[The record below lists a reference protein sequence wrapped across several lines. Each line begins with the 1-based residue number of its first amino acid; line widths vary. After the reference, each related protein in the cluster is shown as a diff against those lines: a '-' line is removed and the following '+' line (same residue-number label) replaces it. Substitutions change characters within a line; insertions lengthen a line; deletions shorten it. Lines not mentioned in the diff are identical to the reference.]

1 MNILKVLSLLA
12 SIASAYQAQSG
23 NMSQMSDQ
31 ERIRVILARA
41 RANRLARGH
50 FLFH

>member
-1 MNILKVLSLLA
+1 MNILKILLLLA
-12 SIASAYQAQSG
+12 SIASAYPAQSW
-23 NMSQMSDQ
+23 NMTQMNDQ

-41 RANRLARGH
+41 RANRLARGN